1 MKLLLDTMFDPE
13 IANQLRRRGHDVV
26 AAIDR
31 PHAAK
36 LDDAD
41 LFALAQ
47 DERRAVVTE
56 NVPDFLRVD
65 GLYRALGRAHFGLL
79 LTTHRR
85 YSRSSAR
92 TVGQLVLALDTFLQ
106 AVDPEPTSLI
116 HWLR

>member
-1 MKLLLDTMFDPE
+1 MFDPE

-36 LDDAD
+36 
-41 LFALAQ
+41 Q

-65 GLYRALGRAHFGLL
+65 GLYRAQGRAHFGLL

-92 TVGQLVLALDTFLQ
+92 TVGQLVLALDTFLRAQ